1 MGRHV
6 VESSGTLI
14 VKDVRPGDEGDYSC
28 RAENLLGNVNATAKL
43 IVHCKFILGNY
54 PFNFLSAYYI

>member
-6 VESSGTLI
+6 VESSGALT

-28 RAENLLGNVNATAKL
+28 RAENFLGNVNTTAKL
-43 IVHCKFILGNY
+43 IVHCKFIFSNY
-54 PFNFLSAYYI
+54 PFNFISPYHI